1 MDIGPLTV
9 PSRESWS
16 RGREMRQRQ
25 REGSHLR
32 FAGGRADEQRS
43 ALPHLSKL
51 PAAVETLARAAI
63 AAIAAIA
70 VWSKFKIAT
79 ASMGRVVAT

>member
-63 AAIAAIA
+63 AAIA